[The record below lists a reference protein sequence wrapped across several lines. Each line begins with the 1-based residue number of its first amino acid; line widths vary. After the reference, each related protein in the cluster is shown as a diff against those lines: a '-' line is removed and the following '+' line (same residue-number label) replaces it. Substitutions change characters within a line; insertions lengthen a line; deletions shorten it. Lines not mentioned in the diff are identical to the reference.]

1 MGRPGVLS
9 DICRLGLAGRSQH
22 LSEALEFS
30 TREDTLLTQA
40 LVLPSDSASPLLTLT
55 VTQELWWQV
64 SWKPDHTNTC
74 PSPYPIAEQV
84 GNGGGRNGSGGQG
97 WLEEGGIYL
106 LKNTQSPQ
114 TSPVSSSLTP
124 EPPSYSQS
132 ARRKRREG
140 GECAR
145 CHPASADGWAGA
157 APRRC
162 SAAPPR

>member
-1 MGRPGVLS
+1 MVFADLPVGAQKRGPPRRRTIMPPPTSLGRLARGLTFISSSTSPKTRKAFSDSRAGSLYEVGPVGRPGVLS

-74 PSPYPIAEQV
+74 PF
-84 GNGGGRNGSGGQG
+84 
-97 WLEEGGIYL
+97 L
-106 LKNTQSPQ
+106 LIP
-114 TSPVSSSLTP
+114 
-124 EPPSYSQS
+124 
-132 ARRKRREG
+132 
-140 GECAR
+140 
-145 CHPASADGWAGA
+145 
-157 APRRC
+157 
-162 SAAPPR
+162 